1 MENLGFNSLDMDISL
16 TDLFGFENEKDLF
29 TKQAKVR
36 LTLQGCTMLLLAS
49 TAINL
54 DEILTLFQSPE
65 EIEKLCTK
73 EDMPEVKRC
82 VFLLKKGYE
91 AQKISVSISKLL
103 SFQVINHLYKYM
115 QEPGSNEELLSLI
128 VVSILS

>member
-29 TKQAKVR
+29 TKQAKVS
-36 LTLQGCTMLLLAS
+36 LNPLVTITLGYVYKNIKIA
-49 TAINL
+49 A
-54 DEILTLFQSPE
+54 ILTFIQSPE

-91 AQKISVSISKLL
+91 AQKISVSD
-103 SFQVINHLYKYM
+103 
-115 QEPGSNEELLSLI
+115 SNF
-128 VVSILS
+128 

>member
-49 TAINL
+49 TAIDL

-91 AQKISVSISKLL
+91 AQKISVSISKLS

>member
-29 TKQAKVR
+29 TKQAKVS
-36 LTLQGCTMLLLAS
+36 LSLQGCTKLRLAPI
-49 TAINL
+49 AINL

-91 AQKISVSISKLL
+91 AQKISVSISKL
-103 SFQVINHLYKYM
+103 
-115 QEPGSNEELLSLI
+115 
-128 VVSILS
+128 